1 MAVLGDLDKLARLDE
16 LIAKNKGVQ
25 GAVMLSLQQA
35 QDVYGYVPREVQ
47 ARIADGL
54 GVTLSEVYGVA
65 TFYSQ
70 FALEPRGRFIVGVC
84 MGTACYV
91 RNAKDVLDKTCAE
104 LGVGVGKTTPDLRFT
119 IRDTR
124 CLGCC
129 GLAPVIMINDDVYGS
144 LSPDDIPDIV
154 AKYKVME

>member
-1 MAVLGDLDKLARLDE
+1 MAVLDDLEKLAKLDG
-16 LIAKNKGVQ
+16 LIAKNRGAQ
-25 GAVMLSLQQA
+25 GAVMLSLQEA

-47 ARIADGL
+47 TRIADGL

-70 FALEPRGRFIVGVC
+70 FSLEPRGRFIVGVC

-91 RNAKDVLDKTCAE
+91 RGAKDVLDKMCGE
-104 LGVGVGKTTPDLRFT
+104 LGIPVGKTTPDLRFT

-129 GLAPVIMINDDVYGS
+129 GLAPVIMINDDVYGQ
-144 LSPDDIPDIV
+144 LTPDDIPDIV
-154 AKYKVME
+154 AKYKMM